1 MPHQCTTCGRTF
13 PDGSKEMLSGC
24 PNCGGNKFQF
34 APASSSSATSSGTDT
49 DTESATGGQSGG
61 ITRASESA
69 SSSESDGDGRG
80 ITQSGS
86 GSVSESASGSESGT
100 GSGPRAT
107 STSTSTSPST
117 STSTSEST
125 STNRT
130 WPQTA
135 SEPASSGQDDA
146 PAEFTE
152 WPESA
157 RRPDD
162 RERAEKHTERPAPRA
177 DDSTVE
183 AGDTHTEP
191 EGSDGDED
199 AAQASARSDVV
210 SSDELP
216 ASSATGPA
224 DEKAGPDVENG
235 RVVSE
240 PTDDERPS
248 LEDLREELNE
258 QFESIKILKPGQYE
272 LNLME
277 LYDREEYIVSLQEDG
292 RYVIDV
298 PDSWRDGGD
307 SDQ

>member
-1 MPHQCTTCGRTF
+1 M
-13 PDGSKEMLSGC
+13 
-24 PNCGGNKFQF
+24 
-34 APASSSSATSSGTDT
+34 
-49 DTESATGGQSGG
+49 
-61 ITRASESA
+61 
-69 SSSESDGDGRG
+69 
-80 ITQSGS
+80 
-86 GSVSESASGSESGT
+86 
-100 GSGPRAT
+100 
-107 STSTSTSPST
+107 
-117 STSTSEST
+117 

-130 WPQTA
+130 WPRTA
-135 SEPASSGQDDA
+135 SEPPSSEHDDV
-146 PAEFTE
+146 PAEFSE

-162 RERAEKHTERPAPRA
+162 QDQTEKHTEQSAPRT

-183 AGDTHTEP
+183 AGDTPTEL

-216 ASSATGPA
+216 ASSATNPA

-240 PTDDERPS
+240 PTDDDRPS
-248 LEDLREELNE
+248 LDDLREELNE

-292 RYVIDV
+292 RYVINV

-307 SDQ
+307 SGQ

>member
-1 MPHQCTTCGRTF
+1 MPHQCTTCDRTF

-34 APASSSSATSSGTDT
+34 APASSDTATSSGTDPNT
-49 DTESATGGQSGG
+49 GSATGGQSGG

-69 SSSESDGDGRG
+69 SSSGSDGDGRG
-80 ITQSGS
+80 ITQSGP
-86 GSVSESASGSESGT
+86 GSVSESASGPESGAESSS
-100 GSGPRAT
+100 GSRA
-107 STSTSTSPST
+107 
-117 STSTSEST
+117 TSTSEST

-135 SEPASSGQDDA
+135 SEPASSEQDDA

-162 RERAEKHTERPAPRA
+162 RERAEKHTERSAPRA
-177 DDSTVE
+177 DDPTVE

-191 EGSDGDED
+191 EGSEGDED

-216 ASSATGPA
+216 ASSATDPA
-224 DEKAGPDVENG
+224 DEKAGPDVDNG

-240 PTDDERPS
+240 PTDDDRPS

-298 PDSWRDGGD
+298 PDSWRDGE
-307 SDQ
+307 

>member
-34 APASSSSATSSGTDT
+34 APASSGSATSSGTDT
-49 DTESATGGQSGG
+49 DTKAATGGQSGG
-61 ITRASESA
+61 ITRASESKSESA
-69 SSSESDGDGRG
+69 SSSEGVGDGDGRG

-86 GSVSESASGSESGT
+86 TSG
-100 GSGPRAT
+100 
-107 STSTSTSPST
+107 

-125 STNRT
+125 ATSRT

-135 SEPASSGQDDA
+135 SEPASTEQDDA

-162 RERAEKHTERPAPRA
+162 RGRAEKHTERSAPRA

-191 EGSDGDED
+191 EGSEGDED

-216 ASSATGPA
+216 TSSATGPA
-224 DEKAGPDVENG
+224 EEQAGPDVENG

-298 PDSWRDGGD
+298 PDSWRD
-307 SDQ
+307 SE